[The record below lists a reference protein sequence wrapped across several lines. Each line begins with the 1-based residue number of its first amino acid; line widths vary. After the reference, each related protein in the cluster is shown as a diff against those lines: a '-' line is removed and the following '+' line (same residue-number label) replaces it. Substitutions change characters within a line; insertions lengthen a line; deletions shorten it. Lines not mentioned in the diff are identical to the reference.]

1 MKHMIKKLMT
11 ALALILMINTV
22 NAQHKDEETGFN
34 MPKLNPASPLA
45 DVSGNH
51 VGVRV
56 PDYEAAKKWWTEK
69 LDFRVIHEWPYADE
83 KLAYLAPAND
93 NSFWVEILAGGK
105 LKPQPTYKD
114 LAESLETPGLHHICI
129 HVKNIGSTVA
139 ELKRRGVTIVGEI
152 FYLKDITRKLAF
164 IADPWGNLIELSE
177 VVTEKPT
184 GSATVTP
191 PLSKSEVVTL
201 LVKVAAKPGSV
212 AKAKNALQEDVQGAW
227 TEAGNYKMELYNDKK
242 GSADFYLYERWQ
254 DRAQLEA
261 HFAKDYT
268 KAAFALV
275 NGDLKAPI
283 QMNYLT
289 ELWPDQRQ
297 QIKETHQPL
306 TTLIVRFKVKPG
318 KENEI
323 VQLFEPF
330 VAGVRQEPGNIDF
343 HFHTVADS
351 QQEFVLYERWENQA
365 ALDEHN
371 KLPSTKTIVKQL
383 QNVLAA
389 PIENMIVSVNDI
401 SRS

>member
-1 MKHMIKKLMT
+1 MKKMLTTTIAVLT
-11 ALALILMINTV
+11 LILVTNSA
-22 NAQHKDEETGFN
+22 NAQHKDNETGFH
-34 MPKLNPASPLA
+34 MPKLNPNSPLS

-51 VGVRV
+51 VGIRV

-93 NSFWVEILAGGK
+93 NNFWVEILAGGR

-114 LAESLETPGLHHICI
+114 LAESLEAPGLHHICI
-129 HVKNIGSTVA
+129 HVKNIEKTVA
-139 ELKRRGVTIVGEI
+139 ELKSRGVTIVGDI

-177 VVTEKPT
+177 VVPEKPQ
-184 GSATVTP
+184 GAAQVR
-191 PLSKSEVVTL
+191 PLMPQKVVTL
-201 LVKVAAKPGSV
+201 LVKVTAKPGSA
-212 AKAKNALQEDVQGAW
+212 AKVKNALQEDVQGAW
-227 TEAGNYKMELYNDKK
+227 TEEGNYKMELYGDKK
-242 GSADFYLYERWQ
+242 SAIDLYLYERWQ
-254 DRAQLEA
+254 DRSQLEA
-261 HFAKDYT
+261 HFAKEYT
-268 KAAFALV
+268 KAAFALA
-275 NGDLKAPI
+275 NGALSAPI

-289 ELWPDQRQ
+289 ELWPDNRQ
-297 QIKETHQPL
+297 TVKENHQPY

-318 KENEI
+318 KEKEI
-323 VQLFEPF
+323 TRLFGPF

-351 QQEFVLYERWENQA
+351 GQEFVLYERWENQA

-371 KLPSTKTIVKQL
+371 KLPSTKKIVKQL
-383 QNVLAA
+383 ERVLAG
-389 PIENMIVSVNDI
+389 PIQNMIVFANDI